1 MNKIFIKGRL
11 TKSPE
16 IKHITDE
23 MSVTKFSVAVDR
35 KAKAGEEKKTDFIN
49 CTAWNKQGE
58 FIEKYFSKGQ
68 EIAIVGRLEVN
79 NYEKDGERKT
89 SVYVVVEEAEFVG
102 SKKKEQKEDIENV
115 EDLEIDFNYTDDSD
129 LPF

>member
-16 IKHITDE
+16 LKHITDE

-35 KAKAGEEKKTDFIN
+35 KVKAGEEKKADFIN

-68 EIAIVGRLEVN
+68 EIAIIGRLEVN

-89 SVYVVVEEAEFVG
+89 SVYVVVEEVEFVG
-102 SKKKEQKEDIENV
+102 SKKKEQKEDIESN
-115 EDLEIDFNYTDDSD
+115 EDLEIDFNYTDDTP

>member
-1 MNKIFIKGRL
+1 MNKVILKGRL

-16 IKHITDE
+16 LKYINE
-23 MSVTKFSVAVDR
+23 NMSVTNFSVAVDR
-35 KAKAGEEKKTDFIN
+35 KVKAGEEKKTDFIN

-89 SVYVVVEEAEFVG
+89 SVYVVVEEVEFVG
-102 SKKKEQKEDIENV
+102 SKKKEQKEDVENV
-115 EDLEIDFNYTDDSD
+115 EDLEINFNFTDDSD

>member
-16 IKHITDE
+16 LKHINDE

-35 KAKAGEEKKTDFIN
+35 KVKAGEEKKTDFIN

-89 SVYVVVEEAEFVG
+89 SVYVVVEEVEFVG
-102 SKKKEQKEDIENV
+102 SKKKEQKEDIESN
-115 EDLEIDFNYTDDSD
+115 EDLEINFNFTDDSD

>member
-16 IKHITDE
+16 LKHITDE

-35 KAKAGEEKKTDFIN
+35 KVKAGEEKKTDFIN

-89 SVYVVVEEAEFVG
+89 SFYVVVEEAEFVG

-115 EDLEIDFNYTDDSD
+115 EDLEINFNFTDDSD

>member
-1 MNKIFIKGRL
+1 MNKVILKGRL

-102 SKKKEQKEDIENV
+102 SKKKEQKEDIETN
-115 EDLEIDFNYTDDSD
+115 EDLEINFNFTDDSD

>member
-16 IKHITDE
+16 LKHITDE

-89 SVYVVVEEAEFVG
+89 SVYVVVEEVEFVG

-115 EDLEIDFNYTDDSD
+115 GDLEIDFNYTDDSD

>member
-16 IKHITDE
+16 LKHITDE

-35 KAKAGEEKKTDFIN
+35 KVKAGEEKKTDFIN

-58 FIEKYFSKGQ
+58 FIEKYFGKGQ

-89 SVYVVVEEAEFVG
+89 SVYVVVEEVEFVG
-102 SKKKEQKEDIENV
+102 SKKKEQKEDIESN
-115 EDLEIDFNYTDDSD
+115 EDLEVNFNYTDDTP